1 MPNGFKN
8 VKDIAMY
15 FHSSFRN
22 VGLYTSIS
30 LATMAAA
37 RSYLDSNIAYYMIL
51 ISMSIVILIVSFLL
65 NYFLFMRIYELSF
78 NFSNLNIWLITS
90 MIMFVL
96 QIILSIF
103 GGVLIYSHFSS

>member
-30 LATMAAA
+30 LATMTAA
-37 RSYLDSNIAYYMIL
+37 RSYLNSNIDYYMIL
-51 ISMSIVILIVSFLL
+51 ITISIVLLIVSFLL

-78 NFSNLNIWLITS
+78 NFCGLNIWLITS
-90 MIMFVL
+90 MIMCVL
-96 QIILSIF
+96 QLILSIF
-103 GGVLIYSHFSS
+103 AGMLLYSHFTS